1 MLKHPAIRK
10 MVNLPE
16 VEHREI
22 AKPKE
27 ESFWENL
34 KAGKCLCYY
43 SMFLDRRFQEGTAYR
58 PFSVYFFF

>member
-1 MLKHPAIRK
+1 